1 MTLPKS
7 VLSMLLILPL
17 LFGCTNE
24 TADLPIKPSTLEALE
39 EFNVSYGDDP
49 EQVIDIYLPANR
61 TVETKTLVL
70 VHGGGWTSGD
80 KTDMDFV
87 KELIKQN
94 IPDMAIANL
103 NYRLADEDNRPFP
116 MQIEDISA
124 ALQFIKAHRETYV
137 ISDEIGFIGISAGA
151 HLSMLYSYAFDDAKQ
166 VNMVCSIV
174 GPTNFTDPA
183 YTGSDHPLFKD
194 FTDLYGID
202 TSDSKFLKDVSPFH
216 NLKSD
221 SPPTILF
228 NGGLDPLIPTSQGTA
243 MRDKLTSLGIANE
256 LTIYENAGHG
266 WTGLQLIDTWAK
278 LSRFIEQHL

>member
-94 IPDMAIANL
+94 IPDVAIANL